1 MTTLVQCLQRIP
13 AKVFPAWFAYS
24 LADELR
30 LQSGEEAE
38 WLLASVPKDDSNLN
52 LLLFDVYLEI
62 SHRDGHWRQAVQC
75 LTQLKERGIQTPTKF
90 NRKAI
95 EGYTQRGSWPA
106 ALLLI
111 GRLCKGR
118 VELATFGP
126 LAASICCDAGQWRQS
141 FALLE
146 SLRQEGVHL
155 TAQVYGRV
163 GAAGSD
169 SGKWQL
175 ALALFGSPEKGGA
188 PRPSKTGQAG
198 WASTHDGG
206 NVVMNTMAMKA
217 CCSSGPWQQAGLVLR
232 ALLCCSV
239 EPDLVSHGCLL
250 AGFANAYQ
258 WSAALHHLQHLG
270 HGGVAPNVVV
280 AGSLVK
286 ACGDGNQWQVA
297 VQLWRKL
304 SRSGLRGNT
313 VLQTSLV
320 QAYAGSRLWEGA
332 LALVLEP
339 AAMAS
344 LASADQVAIAL
355 LSAAAEASG
364 RNSRWDSALVILE
377 DLRARRL
384 QKPLAFR
391 DVIGGC
397 LASASWVFALQ
408 LLDSFC
414 RQGLELSDDTYARA
428 SSCWFRISQWDPASD
443 VQPERAMHL
452 LHAAQLQK
460 PTSGWELSNRLNFCV
475 DSMLRLR
482 GTRRTLL
489 CYGADATC
497 ACHLALPSLNLP
509 MLREMEFESEG
520 LVMAAMCLLR
530 HVYHEQL
537 VTCMQLGHIV
547 SPVLQNPHRKVVPCA
562 VLMSTATS
570 SLAAESG
577 GSCEL
582 LWCIAALTWHAGKVE
597 IHVKEESSVC
607 TTSCRGHLSAEPA
620 CRDCL
625 LQAIG
630 STPTLRQPRFTIDGA
645 KKFGELVLFLKGAL
659 KLEVLHVYC
668 SDAFE
673 PAPDES
679 LADLRRCFGVGN
691 RLSVSYSGE
700 QAFS

>member
-1 MTTLVQCLQRIP
+1 MALLPCSRPLPSDAVSTTKLPGASNRLNQGITKNKYLQVELLPGLLTACARTRRLEQMTTLVQCLQRIP
-13 AKVFPAWFAYS
+13 AKVFPAWFAYA

-38 WLLASVPKDDSNLN
+38 WLLASVPKDDSDLN

-95 EGYTQRGSWPA
+95 EGYAQRGSWPA

-198 WASTHDGG
+198 WSCRRAAARDPHPHQGDIRSNPEATSSAIGAMQAFVAGALWDQAMSLLTSMRASTHDGG

-344 LASADQVAIAL
+344 LSLDGLPLSNQACIAAAHGCSTGGNTGGQWQIAGSLLLRAKEKGVRLDRASADQVAIAL

-391 DVIGGC
+391 DIIGGC

-428 SSCWFRISQWDPASD
+428 SSCWFRISQW
-443 VQPERAMHL
+443 ERAMHL

-460 PTSGWELSNRLNFCV
+460 PASG
-475 DSMLRLR
+475 M
-482 GTRRTLL
+482 GTTVR
-489 CYGADATC
+489 
-497 ACHLALPSLNLP
+497 S
-509 MLREMEFESEG
+509 
-520 LVMAAMCLLR
+520 
-530 HVYHEQL
+530 
-537 VTCMQLGHIV
+537 
-547 SPVLQNPHRKVVPCA
+547 
-562 VLMSTATS
+562 
-570 SLAAESG
+570 
-577 GSCEL
+577 
-582 LWCIAALTWHAGKVE
+582 
-597 IHVKEESSVC
+597 
-607 TTSCRGHLSAEPA
+607 
-620 CRDCL
+620 
-625 LQAIG
+625 
-630 STPTLRQPRFTIDGA
+630 
-645 KKFGELVLFLKGAL
+645 
-659 KLEVLHVYC
+659 
-668 SDAFE
+668 
-673 PAPDES
+673 
-679 LADLRRCFGVGN
+679 
-691 RLSVSYSGE
+691 
-700 QAFS
+700 